1 MLGAVRA
8 LLQRVSEAS
17 VSVDGQVVGQ
27 IGRGLCAL
35 VGVGSHDD
43 QAAADRL
50 ALKIW
55 QIRVFP
61 DEAGNMNRSAAE
73 LGLAVL
79 VVSQFTLYADT
90 TKGRRPSFVPAA
102 PPEMARTLVD
112 RVVTRLQ
119 AAGATVGTGRFGA
132 TMQVRLVNEGPVT
145 ILLETEG
152 GHSPGGPASRLAET

>member
-17 VSVDGQVVGQ
+17 VSVDGRVVGR
-27 IGRGLCAL
+27 IGPGLCAL
-35 VGVGSHDD
+35 VGVGSEDD

-55 QIRVFP
+55 QLRIFP

-79 VVSQFTLYADT
+79 VISQFTLYADT
-90 TKGRRPSFVPAA
+90 TRGRRPSFVQAA
-102 PPEMARTLVD
+102 SPELARALVE
-112 RVVTRLQ
+112 RVVGQLE

-132 TMQVRLVNEGPVT
+132 RMQVRLVNEGPVT
-145 ILLETEG
+145 IMLET
-152 GHSPGGPASRLAET
+152 

>member
-17 VSVDGQVVGQ
+17 VGVDGHVVGR
-27 IGRGLCAL
+27 IGPGLCAL
-35 VGVGSHDD
+35 VGVGGQDD
-43 QAAADRL
+43 ESTADRL

-55 QIRVFP
+55 QIRLFP

-79 VVSQFTLYADT
+79 VISQFTLYADT
-90 TKGRRPSFVPAA
+90 TRGRRPSFVQAGA
-102 PPEMARTLVD
+102 PELARALVE
-112 RVVTRLQ
+112 RVVSQLQ
-119 AAGATVGTGRFGA
+119 AAGATVATGRFGA

-145 ILLETEG
+145 IMLET
-152 GHSPGGPASRLAET
+152 

>member
-17 VSVDGQVVGQ
+17 VSVDGRVVGR
-27 IGRGLCAL
+27 IGPGLCAL
-35 VGVGSHDD
+35 VGVGSEDD

-55 QIRVFP
+55 QLRIFP

-73 LGLAVL
+73 LRLAVL
-79 VVSQFTLYADT
+79 VISQFTLYADT
-90 TKGRRPSFVPAA
+90 TRGRRPSFVQAA
-102 PPEMARTLVD
+102 SPELARALVE
-112 RVVTRLQ
+112 RVVGQLE

-132 TMQVRLVNEGPVT
+132 RMQVRLVNEGPVT
-145 ILLETEG
+145 IMLET
-152 GHSPGGPASRLAET
+152 

>member
-17 VSVDGQVVGQ
+17 VGADGHVVGR
-27 IGRGLCAL
+27 IGPGLCAL
-35 VGVGSHDD
+35 VGVGGQDD
-43 QAAADRL
+43 ESTADRL

-55 QIRVFP
+55 QIRLFP

-79 VVSQFTLYADT
+79 VISQFTLYADT
-90 TKGRRPSFVPAA
+90 TRGRRPSFVQAGA
-102 PPEMARTLVD
+102 PELARALVE
-112 RVVTRLQ
+112 RVVSQLQ
-119 AAGATVGTGRFGA
+119 AAGATVATGRFGA

-145 ILLETEG
+145 IMLET
-152 GHSPGGPASRLAET
+152 

>member
-27 IGRGLCAL
+27 IGLGLCAL
-35 VGVGSHDD
+35 IGVGGEDD
-43 QAAADRL
+43 EAAADRL

-55 QIRVFP
+55 QIRLFP
-61 DEAGNMNRSAAE
+61 DEAGNMNRSASD

-90 TKGRRPSFVPAA
+90 TSGWW
-102 PPEMARTLVD
+102 
-112 RVVTRLQ
+112 
-119 AAGATVGTGRFGA
+119 TG
-132 TMQVRLVNEGPVT
+132 
-145 ILLETEG
+145 
-152 GHSPGGPASRLAET
+152 

>member
-35 VGVGSHDD
+35 IGVGGKDD
-43 QAAADRL
+43 EAAADRL
-50 ALKIW
+50 AAKIW
-55 QIRVFP
+55 QIRLFP

-90 TKGRRPSFVPAA
+90 TRGRRPSFVHAA
-102 PPEMARTLVD
+102 PPQRAQALVE
-112 RVVTRLQ
+112 RVVSQLEG
-119 AAGATVGTGRFGA
+119 AGATVGTGRFGA
-132 TMQVRLVNEGPVT
+132 RMQVRLVNEGPVT
-145 ILLETEG
+145 IMLEN
-152 GHSPGGPASRLAET
+152 

>member
-27 IGRGLCAL
+27 IGPGLCAL
-35 VGVGSHDD
+35 VGVAGHDD
-43 QAAADRL
+43 QVAADRL

-55 QIRVFP
+55 QLRLFP

-90 TKGRRPSFVPAA
+90 TRGRRPSFVQEA
-102 PPEMARTLVD
+102 PPPLARALVD
-112 RVVTRLQ
+112 RVVSQLG
-119 AAGATVGTGRFGA
+119 AAGARVATGRFGA
-132 TMQVRLVNEGPVT
+132 MMQVRLVNEGSVT
-145 ILLETEG
+145 VMLET
-152 GHSPGGPASRLAET
+152 

>member
-17 VSVDGQVVGQ
+17 VSVDGRVVGR
-27 IGRGLCAL
+27 IGPGLCAL
-35 VGVGSHDD
+35 VGVGSEDD

-55 QIRVFP
+55 QIRLFP
-61 DEAGNMNRSAAE
+61 DEAGHMNRSAAE

-90 TKGRRPSFVPAA
+90 TRGRRPSFVQAA
-102 PPEMARTLVD
+102 PPEQARALVE
-112 RVVTRLQ
+112 RVVSQLEV
-119 AAGATVGTGRFGA
+119 AGAKVGTGRFA
-132 TMQVRLVNEGPVT
+132 AMMQVRLVNEGPVT
-145 ILLETEG
+145 IMLET
-152 GHSPGGPASRLAET
+152 

>member
-1 MLGAVRA
+1 MLDAVRA

-27 IGRGLCAL
+27 IGPGLCAL
-35 VGVGSHDD
+35 IGVAGHDEQD
-43 QAAADRL
+43 AADRL

-55 QIRVFP
+55 QIRLFP

-90 TKGRRPSFVPAA
+90 TRGRRPSFVHAA
-102 PPEMARTLVD
+102 PPQRAQALVE
-112 RVVTRLQ
+112 RVVSQLEG
-119 AAGATVGTGRFGA
+119 AGATVGTGRFGA
-132 TMQVRLVNEGPVT
+132 RMQVRLVNEGPVT
-145 ILLETEG
+145 IMLET
-152 GHSPGGPASRLAET
+152 